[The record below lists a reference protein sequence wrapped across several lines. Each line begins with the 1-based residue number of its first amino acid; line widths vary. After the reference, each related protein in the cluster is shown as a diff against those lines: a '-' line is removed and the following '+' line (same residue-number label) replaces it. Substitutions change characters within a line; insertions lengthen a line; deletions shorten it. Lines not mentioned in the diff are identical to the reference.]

1 MIGTDLLLLIMET
14 ILEYEPSEILRVKE
28 TLRESGAFF
37 KENAAALFEDCF
49 LALTSS
55 QAKTENFKLMKTL
68 TDTEDG
74 KNELYIVFNTV
85 LNICAQVIKV
95 NVRGLEEF

>member
-1 MIGTDLLLLIMET
+1 MET
-14 ILEYEPSEILRVKE
+14 ILELEPSEILHVKE
-28 TLRESGAFF
+28 TLSESAAFF
-37 KENAAALFEDCF
+37 KENATALFEDCF

-55 QAKTENFKLMKTL
+55 QAKTENFKLMRTL

-74 KNELYIVFNTV
+74 KNELSNVFNTV